1 MRTLTPTLTPTL
13 TLTVTLT
20 LTLPPNQGNS
30 CYMNSV
36 LQLLAAMPEFGRYAT
51 VAPAICR
58 SAPADPTQDALTQL
72 AKVAEGL
79 L

>member
-1 MRTLTPTLTPTL
+1 
-13 TLTVTLT
+13 
-20 LTLPPNQGNS
+20 
-30 CYMNSV
+30 MNSV
-36 LQLLAAMPEFGRYAT
+36 LQLLAAMPEFGRSLTLTLTLTPTLNPNPNPNPIPNPSRYAT

>member
-1 MRTLTPTLTPTL
+1 
-13 TLTVTLT
+13 
-20 LTLPPNQGNS
+20 
-30 CYMNSV
+30 MNSV
-36 LQLLAAMPEFGRYAT
+36 LQLLAAMPEFGRSLTLTLALTLNPNPDPNPIPNPSRYAT

>member
-1 MRTLTPTLTPTL
+1 
-13 TLTVTLT
+13 
-20 LTLPPNQGNS
+20 
-30 CYMNSV
+30 MNSV
-36 LQLLAAMPEFGRYAT
+36 LLHLAAMPVFGRSLTLTRTLTRTLTLNSNPNPNPNPIPNPSRYAT

-72 AKVAEGL
+72 AKVAARL